1 MTTSWKQWLTSAESN
16 SRHIGANAHQ
26 TAVAV
31 RNLWKSKEF
40 LAEACDNRL
49 DDLASK
55 LSVFSGRFGLGLNDM
70 IQMINHFPD
79 EKDWKGGRLD
89 VLRDK
94 TCKLLM
100 QQQPARPDGKL
111 RKVVKRSEYQELQ
124 NRYQE
129 LQGRFHQLEA
139 ENKRLHKA
147 LQGMIRGREVLA
159 K

>member
-1 MTTSWKQWLTSAESN
+1 V
-16 SRHIGANAHQ
+16 
-26 TAVAV
+26 AVAV

-100 QQQPARPDGKL
+100 HEQRARPVVKL
-111 RKVVKRSEYQELQ
+111 R
-124 NRYQE
+124 
-129 LQGRFHQLEA
+129 
-139 ENKRLHKA
+139 
-147 LQGMIRGREVLA
+147 
-159 K
+159 